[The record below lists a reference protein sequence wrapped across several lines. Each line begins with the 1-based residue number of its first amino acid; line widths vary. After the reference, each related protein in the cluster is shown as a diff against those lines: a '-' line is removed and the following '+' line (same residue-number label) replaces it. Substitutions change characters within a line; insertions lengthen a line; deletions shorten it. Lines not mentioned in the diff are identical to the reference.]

1 MAVLLS
7 AFTLIMY
14 LVTSQINEIA
24 LNEVGQISLNNLSKT
39 QERMDTVMREVVR
52 ISGDLSLEEAFMV
65 SMLPQEDVIA
75 NKKRDC

>member
-1 MAVLLS
+1 M
-7 AFTLIMY
+7 
-14 LVTSQINEIA
+14 TSQINEIA

-75 NKKRDC
+75 NKKKRLLK